1 MIGKKLGN
9 CLFTHCWGSAC
20 TKFSSILIGVDD
32 NTLKCFDNKNDT
44 NGYTDRGAPG
54 IMGDPD
60 RIIVEDDHIIFL
72 SDTSSPQTSK
82 NAEDQAD
89 FGEEAKQH
97 IADGERKLKSS
108 GEESSSTN
116 EPLHVLLCGW
126 REEWDRHPERFPQ
139 RVEEISRTMNE
150 DSTLTC
156 FNTMAAT
163 EFSKLLVTQS
173 RKFKKKL
180 KGENMHEF
188 GKLRGIT
195 IKHYCGDP
203 CNYADAKECY
213 KKHQEHDQKGFTT
226 AICLGRMVGKKLSQ
240 KAQDARIITMSLIL
254 RKLTSGQQK
263 KCHLVAENRQ
273 DQTSC
278 IGMAPTI
285 GTSGFEPDF
294 FNTQAI
300 VARSLTM
307 NLAYP
312 QIQDAM
318 EELIGGIPKSPEV
331 CIVNAQELL
340 CKLPVQTSFGALQHI
355 INGRY
360 KGRGIALGYFEG
372 KFELKMCVR
381 LGEKITWTDKHRV
394 VAIVRDMGNAGCE
407 LEDEK

>member
-1 MIGKKLGN
+1 
-9 CLFTHCWGSAC
+9 
-20 TKFSSILIGVDD
+20 
-32 NTLKCFDNKNDT
+32 
-44 NGYTDRGAPG
+44 
-54 IMGDPD
+54 
-60 RIIVEDDHIIFL
+60 
-72 SDTSSPQTSK
+72 
-82 NAEDQAD
+82 
-89 FGEEAKQH
+89 
-97 IADGERKLKSS
+97 
-108 GEESSSTN
+108 
-116 EPLHVLLCGW
+116 
-126 REEWDRHPERFPQ
+126 
-139 RVEEISRTMNE
+139 
-150 DSTLTC
+150 
-156 FNTMAAT
+156 
-163 EFSKLLVTQS
+163 
-173 RKFKKKL
+173 
-180 KGENMHEF
+180 
-188 GKLRGIT
+188 
-195 IKHYCGDP
+195 
-203 CNYADAKECY
+203 
-213 KKHQEHDQKGFTT
+213 
-226 AICLGRMVGKKLSQ
+226 
-240 KAQDARIITMSLIL
+240 
-254 RKLTSGQQK
+254 
-263 KCHLVAENRQ
+263 
-273 DQTSC
+273 
-278 IGMAPTI
+278 MAPTI